1 MTTLASRDLERDLER
16 LQGELER
23 YQAATE
29 AALDSL
35 DHVIG
40 WLERYQRTGLA
51 RDLRRNRATILRQL
65 RRDASH
71 RWIR

>member
-1 MTTLASRDLERDLER
+1 MMMSTSRDLERDLER

-35 DHVIG
+35 DQVIG
-40 WLERYQRTGLA
+40 WLERNHRTGLA
-51 RDLRRNRATILRQL
+51 RDLRRNRATMLRQL
-65 RRDASH
+65 GRDATH